1 LRILRLLKHEN
12 LIDNKML
19 ILPSSRDTFEE
30 IYIVSELMET
40 DLASIIKSPQNLEEE
55 QLQLFI
61 YQLIRGLKY

>member
-1 LRILRLLKHEN
+1 
-12 LIDNKML
+12 ML